1 MKIRWR
7 ELVLRIR
14 KDSLQVQMKDEY
26 FSQYS
31 TPSGR
36 TMTGGNGN
44 GIKPDGTNFF
54 DICCCPLT
62 HCFTIFTRNP
72 NVQQRTGK
80 RRSHKRQ
87 SSNFPFLS
95 QNYICRM
102 ASRLASLTPSKNAR
116 SRGSPSPSPSPA
128 QSPPRPTETTHHRM
142 LKLVIGEIKNVIR
155 TWDEIVILEG
165 FKAAKGCV
173 DESTEM
179 ESVLLT

>member
-1 MKIRWR
+1 MRLRIYGLAVGSRRRIVFAEDIKRLECHTKILWR

-26 FSQYS
+26 FPPYS

-62 HCFTIFTRNP
+62 HCFTIFKRNP

-95 QNYICRM
+95 QITFEEWH
-102 ASRLASLTPSKNAR
+102 LALPPSLLPNTLDQGALLHPPLLRR
-116 SRGSPSPSPSPA
+116 S
-128 QSPPRPTETTHHRM
+128 HH
-142 LKLVIGEIKNVIR
+142 
-155 TWDEIVILEG
+155 
-165 FKAAKGCV
+165 
-173 DESTEM
+173 
-179 ESVLLT
+179 